1 MAVEAAR
8 AMAPTFEKE
17 PCRTSK
23 LHGAAYVE
31 ELRTGHQGRA
41 YEVLRMPINVYE
53 DLCSWLRENAG
64 LEDATEE
71 PESESDTE
79 LTKTVSVEEAVAIFL
94 YILGR
99 GASNRDAQERF
110 QHSGETISR

>member
-1 MAVEAAR
+1 LKNCVPATKDVPMR
-8 AMAPTFEKE
+8 Y
-17 PCRTSK
+17 C
-23 LHGAAYVE
+23 
-31 ELRTGHQGRA
+31 
-41 YEVLRMPINVYE
+41 
-53 DLCSWLRENAG
+53 ENAG

-94 YILGR
+94 YIVGR